1 MAKTLLDIK
10 DKLIELSK
18 KNSQIN
24 DYDNQIEALT
34 YFKDYIAT
42 YKEFYSNKSNIEDK
56 LANMLLSVINA
67 EGRKEAELSEHNEK
81 EQELYNEL
89 SDKKYKIAVANVLK
103 EKKSLNEL
111 DKLVKEALSD
121 RNKKENQIK
130 TAREKLIRGS

>member
-34 YFKDYIAT
+34 YFKDYIVT
-42 YKEFYSNKSNIEDK
+42 YKEFYSNKRDIENR

-67 EGRKEAELSEHNEK
+67 EGRKEAELSGHNEK
-81 EQELYNEL
+81 
-89 SDKKYKIAVANVLK
+89 S
-103 EKKSLNEL
+103 
-111 DKLVKEALSD
+111 
-121 RNKKENQIK
+121 RNFIMNFM
-130 TAREKLIRGS
+130 IRNTRLQWLMY